1 MNQLSLRLGL
11 SKLKT
16 FVPGEESMLLLC
28 ASKGSSVSLAA
39 STHTELPSVACR
51 AHTASPIS
59 PTAMPESPC
68 SVLFMSEAKRA
79 LWVLPSFLDQGDPV
93 SLVLASAAPLW
104 MFYRGSVNRL
114 SPASSSLEIPS

>member
-1 MNQLSLRLGL
+1 
-11 SKLKT
+11 
-16 FVPGEESMLLLC
+16 MLLLC

-51 AHTASPIS
+51 AHPASPIS

-114 SPASSSLEIPS
+114 SPASSSLGIPS